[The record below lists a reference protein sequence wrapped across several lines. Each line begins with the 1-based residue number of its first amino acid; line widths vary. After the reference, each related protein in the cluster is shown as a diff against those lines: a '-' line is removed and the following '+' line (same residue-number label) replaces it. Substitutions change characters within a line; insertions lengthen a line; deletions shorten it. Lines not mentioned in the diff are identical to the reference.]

1 MEKSLNSKKF
11 IFTFLFLF
19 ITYSTFSQT
28 PKSYFQIAN
37 DYFDNGDYKNAV
49 VYYEKNLSNDK
60 TTYGVNHIYIGNDYF
75 LIGVCYSKIGK
86 YEEAI
91 SNLKKA
97 VEIFE
102 SPKIQ
107 SAKSASETKEDA
119 LKFASDTV
127 FEIGN
132 IYEALGEFK
141 NALAYF
147 KKELLINLTIY
158 GENHIKTSNAY
169 RDVGYM
175 DFHCGNFQESIQEFT
190 KAAEIRQFSS
200 GEKSFV
206 FAEALIDLAGAYTA
220 TENYVNA
227 FENLTKAEE
236 IYNSLLQSNDIN
248 FAYLY
253 QSFADY
259 YRRTANLNQSLAY
272 GYKAI
277 EIFDKNYGQDNSASI
292 AVYLAEI
299 EKCYAL
305 QGDDSRALA
314 ILLKCK
320 KFYETHP
327 HQNLI
332 NVLRSIS
339 DVYSNKGDYANAISY
354 CQEAIKTSKKYWGEK
369 TTGMASLYHS
379 MGGIYELKKE
389 YETALSF
396 YAQALDLYIELEQE
410 DTEEILSLVGSI
422 ASTYFCLDNY
432 EKAEYYET
440 EVCKRAN
447 ILGYTGT
454 EATAYYS
461 LGYIYSNPN
470 FQNIRKSAECFKKSF
485 ELSKNSVF
493 YESTISRAMRTF
505 YITAGLDSF
514 SNEKDFFHEMLS
526 LVSDTAERSR
536 LDMTSLKTDILKE
549 ILPIYY
555 YGIDFEAKSNNPA
568 KAFEYSEMLRSRGF
582 LDQIGLERA
591 VSLDGVTDLER
602 EQIKNLTSQIDI
614 ARKEIEAQ
622 SALSVNT
629 RDSEKMSRA
638 EKSLASAEKSLS
650 ELDDK
655 IAKRI
660 PIYAQLRNPQTIK
673 AKDAQKWCGKN
684 RAILEYVLWNPEIL
698 NDCEILKEPNTR
710 KCADDIKFSSYCLV
724 ITNNKITA
732 VPLDSSYDYNSA
744 INSLRDAI
752 THRPIKSEV
761 TFEKHRNELYE
772 KLVQPV
778 LPYLKRI
785 KNVLIVPDGNL
796 AFLPFDM
803 LRESSDSIDFGKKY
817 AIGISPSVSVSII
830 ADKVKSKSSDA
841 LLFGGAWYDKS
852 LSEEEHNQTLRGNG
866 KRGYDRSFATVDNQT
881 RLSVDDLQSILKNE
895 GAAKYFEQ
903 KKLNWHD
910 LPGTVVEL
918 ESLQKATFQKAT
930 VETQKSASEATLK
943 AMSKKGLLSN
953 YSILHFACHGYFD
966 SDLSEMSSVLFS
978 EVSGKLKE
986 SEDDGYL
993 TIGEAASLNLDAQM
1007 VCLSACQTGLGEVK
1021 KGEGMVGLSR
1031 AFMVAGS
1038 KNVGVTLWCVDD
1050 EATAE
1055 FMTRMYKKVKSG
1067 MSYSEAYRKV
1077 KNEFRNSDEYSHP
1090 YYWAAF
1096 VVYE

>member
-1 MEKSLNSKKF
+1 MKPRKFLTIFLLLCIVYTAFPQNS
-11 IFTFLFLF
+11 
-19 ITYSTFSQT
+19 
-28 PKSYFQIAN
+28 KSYFQIAN
-37 DYFDNGDYKNAV
+37 DFFDNGDYKNAV
-49 VYYEKNLSNDK
+49 IYYEKNLTNDK

-75 LIGVCYSKIGK
+75 LIGECYSKIGK
-86 YEEAI
+86 YDEAI

-97 VEIFE
+97 LEIFE

-107 SAKSASETKEDA
+107 SAKSASETKTDA
-119 LKFASDTV
+119 AKFASDTAL
-127 FEIGN
+127 ELGN
-132 IYEALGEFK
+132 IYEALGEYK
-141 NALAYF
+141 NALSYF
-147 KKELLINLTIY
+147 KKERSINLKIY

-175 DFHCGNFQESIQEFT
+175 NYQCGSFQEAINEFT
-190 KAAEIRQFSS
+190 KAAKIRKLDA
-200 GEKSFV
+200 GENSLA
-206 FAEALIDLAGAYTA
+206 FAESLIDLAGVYTA
-220 TENYVNA
+220 TENYTNA
-227 FENLTKAEE
+227 IENLKRAEE
-236 IYNSLLQSNDIN
+236 IYTSLLQSDDVN

-253 QSFADY
+253 QNFADY
-259 YRRTANLNQSLAY
+259 YRRTANVNLSLTY

-277 EIFDKNYGQDNSASI
+277 EIFDKNYGENNSASI
-292 AVYLAEI
+292 AVYLAGI

-305 QGDDSRALA
+305 MGDDSRVLA

-327 HQNLI
+327 HQNLT
-332 NVLRSIS
+332 NVLSSIS
-339 DVYSNKGDYANAISY
+339 DVYSNKGDYANAIFY
-354 CQEAIKTSKKYWGEK
+354 CQEAIKTSNKYWGEK
-369 TTGMASLYHS
+369 TIGMAGLYHS
-379 MGGIYELKKE
+379 MGLIYGLKKD

-396 YAQALDLYIELEQE
+396 YAKALDLYIELKQE

-422 ASTYFCLDNY
+422 ATAYFCLDNY
-432 EKAEYYET
+432 EKSEYYQN

-454 EATAYYS
+454 EATAYYD
-461 LGYIYSNPN
+461 LGILYKNPN
-470 FQNIRKSAECFKKSF
+470 FQNIKKSAEHFKKSF
-485 ELSKNSVF
+485 ELRKNSVF
-493 YESTISRAMRTF
+493 YKSTIDSAMRTF

-514 SNEKDFFHEMLS
+514 SNEKDFFQEMFS
-526 LVSDTAERSR
+526 LVADTSEHAR
-536 LDMTSLKTDILKE
+536 LDMASLKSDLLKE
-549 ILPIYY
+549 TLPIYY
-555 YGIDFEAKSNNPA
+555 YAVDFEAKNNNSED
-568 KAFEYSEMLRSRGF
+568 AFEYSEMLRSRGF

-591 VSLDGVTDLER
+591 LSLDNVTESER
-602 EQIKNLTSQIDI
+602 KQIKELTEQISI
-614 ARKEIEAQ
+614 ARKEIETQ
-622 SALSVNT
+622 SALSVNN
-629 RDSEKMSRA
+629 RDSGKMLQAEINLSSSEKT
-638 EKSLASAEKSLS
+638 LS
-650 ELDDK
+650 KLDEK
-655 IAKRI
+655 IAKRL
-660 PIYAQLRNPQTIK
+660 PAYAQLRNPKTVK

-684 RAILEYVLWNPEIL
+684 RAILEYVLWNPTIL
-698 NDCEILKEPNTR
+698 DDCEILKEPNTR
-710 KCADDIKFSSYCLV
+710 KCADDIKFCSYCLV

-732 VPLDSSYDYNSA
+732 VPLDSFYDYNSA

-761 TFEKHRNELYE
+761 TFEKQRNELYE

-778 LPYLKRI
+778 LPYIRGVKDL
-785 KNVLIVPDGNL
+785 LIVPDGNL

-803 LRESSDSIDFGKKY
+803 LRENADSADFGKKY
-817 AIGISPSVSVSII
+817 AIGISPSVSVSMI
-830 ADKVKSKSSDA
+830 ADKEKSKSSDA

-881 RLSVDDLQSILKNE
+881 RLSVEDLQNILKNE
-895 GAAKYFEQ
+895 GSAKYFEQ
-903 KKLNWHD
+903 KKLNWRD

-918 ESLQKATFQKAT
+918 EALQKATFTKAT
-930 VETQKSASEATLK
+930 VETQKSASEAALK
-943 AMSKKGLLSN
+943 AMSKDGLLSN

-966 SDLSEMSSVLFS
+966 NDLSEMSSVLFS
-978 EVSGKLKE
+978 EVSGKISE
-986 SEDDGYL
+986 SQDDGYL
-993 TIGEAASLNLDAQM
+993 TIGEACSLNLNAQM
-1007 VCLSACQTGLGEVK
+1007 VCLSACQTGLGEIK